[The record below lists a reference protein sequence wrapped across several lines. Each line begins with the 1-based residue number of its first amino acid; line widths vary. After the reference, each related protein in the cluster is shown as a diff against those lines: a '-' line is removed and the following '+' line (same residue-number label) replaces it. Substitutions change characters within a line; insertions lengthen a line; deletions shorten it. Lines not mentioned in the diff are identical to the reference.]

1 MSLGWVIV
9 GFAPK
14 VLFLTALPSD
24 VRRGF
29 ALPAIEGNERGSAPG
44 TAFGPTLLEQ
54 SSNQGRSPPL
64 LLRRTARQSL
74 AAHQAAN
81 PKRTLTHDL
90 QRSRCGVHSQVERT
104 AGDMVEIVD

>member
-54 SSNQGRSPPL
+54 SSNQGRSPHCFS
-64 LLRRTARQSL
+64 RRTARQSL
-74 AAHQAAN
+74 AAHQAAK
-81 PKRTLTHDL
+81 PKRTTLEAKPRRVHVSA
-90 QRSRCGVHSQVERT
+90 QRTSDEKLVPRQPT
-104 AGDMVEIVD
+104 